1 MTLPTGTI
9 TFSNLQTEYGGS
21 NPISLSEYY
30 SDGTYVPI
38 GATSIPASGAIDMNT
53 FRGKNIAPNYV
64 NNGVYTYG
72 GKFGMTYYYYGW
84 LPSYMG
90 SMNDVNVQYPIYTP
104 KFGNG
109 TVTIQWHHCYY
120 DTQTS
125 TLTIQCTGDFRSS
138 GPDYFR
144 VGTQVIARTSFTR
157 TYSNPRTTLNYG
169 TSNPFGTTASRRVR
183 VTNYYTA
190 YGESPG

>member
-1 MTLPTGTI
+1 MVLPTGSI
-9 TFSNLQTEYGGS
+9 TLANLQTEYGGS
-21 NPISLSEYY
+21 NPVGFNEYY
-30 SDGTYVPI
+30 ADGTYVPI
-38 GATSIPASGAIDMNT
+38 GATSIPTSGAINLNT

-64 NNGVYTYG
+64 NNGVYTYSI
-72 GKFGMTYYYYGW
+72 KFGGTANYFGW

-104 KFGNG
+104 KYGNG
-109 TVTIQWHHCYY
+109 TVTIQWYHCYY
-120 DTQTS
+120 ADQYS
-125 TLTIQCTGDFRSS
+125 QLSIQCAGDFRSS

-157 TYSNPRTTLNYG
+157 SFASGKTTMTYG
-169 TSNPFGTTASRRVR
+169 TTNPFGTTASRRVR